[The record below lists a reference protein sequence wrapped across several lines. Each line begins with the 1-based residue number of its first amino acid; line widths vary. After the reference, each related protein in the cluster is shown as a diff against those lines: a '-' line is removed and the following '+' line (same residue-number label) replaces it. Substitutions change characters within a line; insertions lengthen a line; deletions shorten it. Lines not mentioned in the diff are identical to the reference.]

1 MAQLG
6 LGIIGTGRI
15 ARSHLRSLAQSTE
28 GKAVAVFDVIPERA
42 TQTAADFGLPYVAR
56 TLEDLLERR
65 DVDAVIVCTPPTAH
79 MAPTLTALDAGKHVL
94 CEKPFALDPTE
105 AERMVQ
111 AAERNQRYLAVCSAR
126 DRVGVGARVA
136 HQLASSGAL
145 GKVYHVRSSTF
156 RVRGRPGI
164 DMFQDATWFIDKS
177 KAGGGALIDIGVY
190 RIDVMLWLLGNPR
203 VTSVL
208 CSTFQ
213 GIGKP
218 AEPPLVQTVEDHAVV
233 MFTCDNGSSGVL
245 EISWA
250 SNMNGANQT
259 IVLGTEAGLRFDPLT
274 KITAGPNRLP
284 IEERLI
290 ARPDNDHSDFGDVT
304 IQFVRAILADQ
315 QPQTPARDALEVA
328 RVIDA
333 AYRSAA
339 TGQAVTLPSS
349 SGR

>member
-6 LGIIGTGRI
+6 IGIVGTGRI
-15 ARSHLRSLAQSTE
+15 ARSHLRSLAQSAE
-28 GKAVAVFDVIPERA
+28 GKAVAVFDIIPERA
-42 TQTAADFGLPYVAR
+42 SQIASDFGIPYVAR
-56 TLEDLLERR
+56 SLEDLLERR
-65 DVDAVIVCTPPTAH
+65 DVQAVIVCTPPTAH
-79 MAPTLTALDAGKHVL
+79 AAPTIAALEAGKHVL
-94 CEKPFALDPTE
+94 CEKPFAIDPAE
-105 AERMVQ
+105 AERMVE
-111 AAERNQRYLAVCSAR
+111 AAERNQRFLAVCSAR

-145 GKVYHVRSSTF
+145 GTVYHVRSSSF
-156 RVRGRPGI
+156 RMRGRPGI
-164 DMFQDATWFIDKS
+164 DMFTDAPWFIDKN

-190 RIDVMLWLLGNPR
+190 RLDVMLWLLGNPR

-218 AEPPLVQTVEDHAVV
+218 PEPPAVQTVEDHAVV
-233 MFTCDNGSSGVL
+233 MFTCDNGASGVL
-245 EISWA
+245 EIAWA

-274 KITAGPNRLP
+274 KITASASRLP

-290 ARPDNDHSDFGDVT
+290 PRPDADHADFGDVT
-304 IQFVRAILADQ
+304 IQFVRAILAGQ
-315 QPQTPARDALEVA
+315 QPLTPGREALAVT

-339 TGQAVTLPSS
+339 TGRGVSLA
-349 SGR
+349 